1 MKKLINIAQ
10 VILECNL
17 WGTFSDSSTE
27 NLHITTQIFFFD
39 VIIFLMLYSDQMLLF
54 NGMVCPI
61 NVSPNAV
68 VISINDNRGFVFKEY
83 VVK

>member
-10 VILECNL
+10 VIWNVTCGEHCLIHQQKIC
-17 WGTFSDSSTE
+17 
-27 NLHITTQIFFFD
+27 TQP
-39 VIIFLMLYSDQMLLF
+39 DQMLLF

-68 VISINDNRGFVFKEY
+68 VISINDNSGFVFEEY